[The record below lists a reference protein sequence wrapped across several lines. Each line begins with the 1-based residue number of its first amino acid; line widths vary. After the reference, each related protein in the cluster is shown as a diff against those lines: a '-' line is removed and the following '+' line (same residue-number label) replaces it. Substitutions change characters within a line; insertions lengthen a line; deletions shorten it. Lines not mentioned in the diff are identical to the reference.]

1 MLHKIPKQHYIMYV
15 NKWSYSSDPVKL
27 IDGTSKT
34 IVVCVLFSG
43 AYPSPGLA
51 KRGFQWH
58 QYAKMMVADKKIHFP
73 KWFDPTPYVNLNI
86 K

>member
-1 MLHKIPKQHYIMYV
+1 MYV
-15 NKWSYSSDPVKL
+15 NKWSYSSDPIKL
-27 IDGTSKT
+27 INGTSKT
-34 IVVCVLFSG
+34 IVVSVLFSG

-51 KRGFQWH
+51 KREFQWH
-58 QYAKMMVADKKIHFP
+58 QYTKMVADKKIHFP